1 MEAIDI
7 CLVYIFTMFVLE
19 GFWQF
24 LWRLYERQLGNVFL
38 ALYSIVLFTTTIWR
52 LTVGHDGFLNTTTT
66 PDILG
71 LIFLII
77 VLFLI
82 FHFSIKFVFLFF
94 TFFLPLKRKNNSR
107 LQKTRNQ

>member
-1 MEAIDI
+1 MESIDI
-7 CLVYIFTMFVLE
+7 CLVYIFIMFVLE

-38 ALYSIVLFTTTIWR
+38 ALCSIVLFTTTIWR

-66 PDILG
+66 SDIPI

-77 VLFLI
+77 WL
-82 FHFSIKFVFLFF
+82 FLFF
-94 TFFLPLKRKNNSR
+94 RFLI
-107 LQKTRNQ
+107 KTIFYFISVFKKEK